1 VAVGTTVTNNSIEE
15 ELRLTVAYHTETI
28 HFCHHK
34 AIDACL
40 MRRNDLC
47 EDVSMEN
54 SMLLFDLCLEWIG
67 FFMDMVGR
75 SIR

>member
-1 VAVGTTVTNNSIEE
+1 
-15 ELRLTVAYHTETI
+15 
-28 HFCHHK
+28 
-34 AIDACL
+34 

>member
-1 VAVGTTVTNNSIEE
+1 
-15 ELRLTVAYHTETI
+15 
-28 HFCHHK
+28 
-34 AIDACL
+34 

-54 SMLLFDLCLEWIG
+54 SMLLFDLRLEWIG